1 MKMVFKGIGAIVF
14 GVAALILM
22 QGKNV
27 KAGDP
32 GPTATP
38 TATPTPIAVSVG
50 EGNLPELEET
60 PEMKEHREFFRMVDS
75 LYAGEYQGFGGIWL
89 DNGIYVIG
97 VTEAFDRD
105 KFTKECSYPYYRL
118 ETVKYTYE
126 KLRNAYSEICTNRE
140 SDSETADVA
149 MYIRCSEQENCILV
163 NINANSDEKQRGI
176 LKEKLAK
183 YADLVQI
190 TEHPWTNSNDID
202 LADYLVEF
210 SLDKGSK
217 EVNTIGVS
225 MPQRFFEAKH
235 PISPA
240 KETAKAGHFTRNLMI
255 ASVCVL
261 LIVLT
266 VVFVCAFS
274 RRRIPVRVSGSGQ
287 QLTDG
292 AAQRYGEI
300 EALVKRTQE
309 DVSDEAR
316 DRIFAA
322 YEKECGEKQP
332 HME

>member
-1 MKMVFKGIGAIVF
+1 M
-14 GVAALILM
+14 
-22 QGKNV
+22 
-27 KAGDP
+27 
-32 GPTATP
+32 
-38 TATPTPIAVSVG
+38 
-50 EGNLPELEET
+50 
-60 PEMKEHREFFRMVDS
+60 
-75 LYAGEYQGFGGIWL
+75 
-89 DNGIYVIG
+89 YV
-97 VTEAFDRD
+97 
-105 KFTKECSYPYYRL
+105 
-118 ETVKYTYE
+118 
-126 KLRNAYSEICTNRE
+126 
-140 SDSETADVA
+140 
-149 MYIRCSEQENCILV
+149 RCSEQENCILV

-210 SLDKGSK
+210 SLDKGDK

-235 PISPA
+235 PTSPA

>member
-38 TATPTPIAVSVG
+38 TVTPTPIAVSVG

-75 LYAGEYQGFGGIWL
+75 LYAGEYPGFGGIWL

-105 KFTKECSYPYYRL
+105 KFTKECSYPYYRF

-140 SDSETADVA
+140 ADSETADVA
-149 MYIRCSEQENCILV
+149 MYVRCSEQENCILV

-190 TEHPWTNSNDID
+190 TEYPWTDSNDID

-235 PISPA
+235 PTSPA